1 LSAFYRGYY
10 YLIAYLINISSKKL
24 SADKLLQM
32 LPHPSYVYCA
42 KYGPEKET
50 IVATGCY
57 DRVVR
62 IWANDRKSK
71 KRELNQELE
80 GHEGFVNSIVFQ
92 KSGNLITADSVGS
105 IIIWTVH
112 RNSRTPS
119 KREWRISRKI
129 KIREI
134 EGVVIN
140 TIVLHPLESRL
151 LVHSRDNDLRL
162 VDLATGV
169 VLQKYKQLNNQR
181 YAEKVVCCLPK
192 IYLFFCFE
200 NFACIFCLDLFITI
214 ATFPALSSN
223 LSYRFHN
230 ALCVDQNFLVS
241 IECN

>member
-1 LSAFYRGYY
+1 
-10 YLIAYLINISSKKL
+10 
-24 SADKLLQM
+24 M

-42 KYGPEKET
+42 KYGPEKEM

-57 DRVVR
+57 DQVAR

-105 IIIWTVH
+105 IIIWTAH
-112 RNSRTPS
+112 RNNRMPS

-134 EGVVIN
+134 EGVIIN
-140 TIVLHPLESRL
+140 TIILHPLESRL

-169 VLQKYKQLNNQR
+169 ILQKYKQLNNQR
-181 YAEKVVCCLPK
+181 YAEKVSVVSRKRIYSSALRILLVYSCL
-192 IYLFFCFE
+192 
-200 NFACIFCLDLFITI
+200 
-214 ATFPALSSN
+214 
-223 LSYRFHN
+223 
-230 ALCVDQNFLVS
+230 
-241 IECN
+241 